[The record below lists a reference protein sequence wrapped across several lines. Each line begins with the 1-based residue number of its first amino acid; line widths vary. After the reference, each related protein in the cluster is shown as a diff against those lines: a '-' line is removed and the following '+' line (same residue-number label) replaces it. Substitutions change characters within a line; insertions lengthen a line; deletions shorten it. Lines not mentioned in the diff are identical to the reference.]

1 MEAGLGIGIG
11 STTLVA
17 VVDNPDDA
25 ATISRRTVRS
35 ECVVQLD
42 PSSVFTDFVERVGDP
57 VPLFAADGTPHRG
70 EDLTAVAVT
79 TLMRDALADQD
90 RPSHVVIAHPA
101 WWSRHAVSALEKSL
115 STKMIH
121 DNTPV
126 DTTLIAEP
134 IAVADWLR
142 TSGHPD
148 SDGLTVVFDLG
159 ARSLDVTVV
168 TTTGGSATIVGK
180 SLHSDDIGGDE
191 FDHLV
196 TRHLLTE
203 LDHFAHIDTSA
214 PETLDAL
221 TALRGQA
228 REAKETLS
236 FETETVV
243 HVDLP
248 GGSHNLRLV
257 RSELEDLLRPAITR
271 SVALVHE
278 AMRSAGVESND
289 VSHVVLAGGSSSI
302 PLVAELL
309 SSELRVPMIAAPD
322 PGSCAAA
329 GAAIRSCAAAGAAT
343 RATEIGS
350 TETAVKQTLPKPV
363 PVPAFSTPIVVVSD
377 PETTSAA
384 RRSSRVGIVAA
395 VVGACAILAAGGLGI
410 GTAVDKIKPAS
421 SSADPSIES
430 STSATTSNS
439 TAPPGTDAV
448 ADAVPSTGGAVAIT
462 GSLTPGTR
470 SVGVATT
477 AGTVAP
483 AAPAAAEPTAA
494 AQPGSDPTNSQQTVD
509 AGSPFQIPQ
518 VPAFEVPQ
526 LPVVV
531 APQLPDQLTLPTAI
545 PRFPVG

>member
-17 VVDNPDDA
+17 VVDKLDDA
-25 ATISRRTVRS
+25 PASSRRTVRS
-35 ECVVQLD
+35 DSVVQLD

-57 VPLFAADGTPHRG
+57 VPLFSADGTPHRG
-70 EDLTAVAVT
+70 EDLTAVAIT
-79 TLMRDALADQD
+79 TLMRDALADHDQ
-90 RPSHVVIAHPA
+90 PSHVVIAHPA
-101 WWSRHAVSALEKSL
+101 WWSRHAVSTLENAL
-115 STKMIH
+115 STRMIH
-121 DNTPV
+121 DTIAVN
-126 DTTLIAEP
+126 TTLVAEP
-134 IAVADWLR
+134 IAVVDWLR

-168 TTTGGSATIVGK
+168 TTTGGNTTIVGK
-180 SLHSDDIGGDE
+180 PLHSDDIGGDD

-196 TRHLLTE
+196 TMHLLAEFDRDT
-203 LDHFAHIDTSA
+203 HIDTSM

-221 TALRGQA
+221 TALRGHA

-236 FETETVV
+236 FDTETVV

-322 PGSCAAA
+322 P
-329 GAAIRSCAAAGAAT
+329 RSCAAAGAAT
-343 RATEIGS
+343 RATAIGN
-350 TETAVKQTLPKPV
+350 TATAIEHSQPKPI
-363 PVPAFSTPIVVVSD
+363 PVPAFSTPIVVTSD
-377 PETTSAA
+377 PEATSAA

-430 STSATTSNS
+430 PTSAITSNPS
-439 TAPPGTDAV
+439 APSGSEPV
-448 ADAVPSTGGAVAIT
+448 ADAAPSTGAAVAVT
-462 GSLTPGTR
+462 GSPTPGTR

-477 AGTVAP
+477 GAAGTGAP
-483 AAPAAAEPTAA
+483 AAPVATDPPAA
-494 AQPGSDPTNSQQTVD
+494 AQPNSDPTTAQQNVD
-509 AGSPFQIPQ
+509 SGSPFQIPQ
-518 VPAFEVPQ
+518 VPAFEVPE

-531 APQLPDQLTLPTAI
+531 APQFPDQLTLPTAI

>member
-17 VVDNPDDA
+17 VVDKLDDA
-25 ATISRRTVRS
+25 PASSRRTVQS
-35 ECVVQLD
+35 ESVVQLD
-42 PSSVFTDFVERVGDP
+42 PRSVFTDFVERVGDP
-57 VPLFAADGTPHRG
+57 VPLFSADGTPHRG
-70 EDLTAVAVT
+70 EDLTAMAIT
-79 TLMRDALADQD
+79 ALMRDALSD
-90 RPSHVVIAHPA
+90 RNLPSHVVIAHPA
-101 WWSRHAVSALEKSL
+101 WWSRHAVSALEDAL
-115 STKMIH
+115 STRMIH
-121 DNTPV
+121 DAMPA
-126 DTTLIAEP
+126 DATLVAEP
-134 IAVADWLR
+134 IAVVDWLR
-142 TSGHPD
+142 TSGHKD
-148 SDGLTVVFDLG
+148 SGGLTVVFDLG
-159 ARSLDVTVV
+159 ARSLDVTLV
-168 TTTGGSATIVGK
+168 TTSGATTAGGATTIVGK

-196 TRHLLTE
+196 TTHLLTE
-203 LDHFAHIDTSA
+203 FDRDTDIDASM
-214 PETLDAL
+214 PETLEAF
-221 TALRGQA
+221 TALRSRA

-248 GGSHNLRLV
+248 GGAHNLRLV

-278 AMRSAGVESND
+278 AIRSAGVESND
-289 VSHVVLAGGSSSI
+289 ISHVVLAGGSSSI

-322 PGSCAAA
+322 P
-329 GAAIRSCAAAGAAT
+329 RSCAAAGAAA
-343 RATEIGS
+343 RATEIGN
-350 TETAVKQTLPKPV
+350 TATVIDKTLPKPI
-363 PVPAFSTPIVVVSD
+363 PVPAFSTPLVVTSD
-377 PETTSAA
+377 PGATSAA

-430 STSATTSNS
+430 PTSAITSNS
-439 TAPPGTDAV
+439 TAPSGSEPV
-448 ADAVPSTGGAVAIT
+448 ADATSSTGAAVAVT
-462 GSLTPGTR
+462 GSPTPGTR

-477 AGTVAP
+477 GAAGTGAP
-483 AAPAAAEPTAA
+483 AAPVPTDPPAD
-494 AQPGSDPTNSQQTVD
+494 AQPGTDPTIVQPTVD
-509 AGSPFQIPQ
+509 SGSPFQIPQ
-518 VPAFEVPQ
+518 VPVFEVPE

-531 APQLPDQLTLPTAI
+531 APQFPDQLTLPTAI

>member
-17 VVDNPDDA
+17 VVDKLDDA
-25 ATISRRTVRS
+25 PASSRRTVRS
-35 ECVVQLD
+35 DSVVQLD
-42 PSSVFTDFVERVGDP
+42 PSSVFTDLVERVGDP
-57 VPLFAADGTPHRG
+57 VPLYSADGTPHRG
-70 EDLTAVAVT
+70 EDLTAVAIT
-79 TLMRDALADQD
+79 TLMRDAVADHDQ
-90 RPSHVVIAHPA
+90 PSHVVIAHPA
-101 WWSRHAVSALEKSL
+101 WWSRHAVSALEDAL

-121 DNTPV
+121 DATPV
-126 DTTLIAEP
+126 NATLVAEP
-134 IAVADWLR
+134 IAVVDWLR
-142 TSGHPD
+142 NSGHPD
-148 SDGLTVVFDLG
+148 SDGLTAVFDLG
-159 ARSLDVTVV
+159 ARSLDITLLS
-168 TTTGGSATIVGK
+168 TTSGTTTIVGK

-196 TRHLLTE
+196 TMHLLAE
-203 LDHFAHIDTSA
+203 FDHIDMST
-214 PETLDAL
+214 PETLEAL
-221 TALRGQA
+221 TALRGHA
-228 REAKETLS
+228 REAKEILS
-236 FETETVV
+236 FDTETVV

-278 AMRSAGVESND
+278 AIRSAGVESND

-322 PGSCAAA
+322 P
-329 GAAIRSCAAAGAAT
+329 RSCAAAGAAT
-343 RATEIGS
+343 RATAIG
-350 TETAVKQTLPKPV
+350 TTATAVEQTLPKPV
-363 PVPAFSTPIVVVSD
+363 PVPAFSTPLVVASN
-377 PETTSAA
+377 PEATSAA

-421 SSADPSIES
+421 SSADPSSES
-430 STSATTSNS
+430 PTSAITSNP
-439 TAPPGTDAV
+439 TAPSGSEPV
-448 ADAVPSTGGAVAIT
+448 ADAAPSTGAAVAVT
-462 GSLTPGTR
+462 GLPTPGTR

-477 AGTVAP
+477 GAAGTGSP
-483 AAPAAAEPTAA
+483 AAPVATDPPAA
-494 AQPGSDPTNSQQTVD
+494 AQPGADPTTAQQNVD
-509 AGSPFQIPQ
+509 SGSPFQIPQ
-518 VPAFEVPQ
+518 VPAFEVPD

-531 APQLPDQLTLPTAI
+531 APQFPDQLTLPTAI